1 MRRREFLTLVGGA
14 VLATPVAARAQKA
27 AAPVVG
33 FLCSGSA
40 SGDAHRIAS
49 VQQGLKEAGYVDG
62 RNLKI
67 EYRWAEHQYD
77 RLTTL
82 ASELAALP
90 VAVIVGIG
98 TTPAVV
104 AAKRVTSVIPIV
116 FVIGGDPV
124 ELGLVAS
131 LNRPGGNLTGVSFL
145 NRAIVAKQFEILNMA
160 VPNGAV
166 TGYLVNPGNPFADA
180 DISDAERAAN
190 SLQRQILLAKASTS
204 DEIDAAFAKW
214 VKEGIGS
221 ALVAGDLFL
230 NAKMEQ
236 IVRLAS
242 RYSIPTL
249 YPWREATILGGLMSY
264 GADIQDAFRLGGV
277 LAGKILGGENPA
289 ELPVELATKIQ
300 LVLNLKTAK
309 ALAVNF
315 PLALLG
321 RADEVIE

>member
-1 MRRREFLTLVGGA
+1 MRRREFIALVGGA
-14 VLATPVAARAQKA
+14 VLAPPVTARAQKA
-27 AAPVVG
+27 AVPVVG

-40 SGDAHRIAS
+40 SGDAQRIAS

-77 RLTTL
+77 RLTAL
-82 ASELAALP
+82 AAELATLP

-166 TGYLVNPGNPFADA
+166 TGYLVNPGNPLADA
-180 DISDAERAAN
+180 DISDAQRAAN
-190 SLQRQILLAKASTS
+190 SLQKQILLAKVSTS
-204 DEIDAAFAKW
+204 DEIDAAFEKW
-214 VKEGIGS
+214 IEGGIGS

-230 NAKMEQ
+230 NDQMEQ

-264 GADIQDAFRLGGV
+264 GADIQDAFRLGGA
-277 LAGKILGGENPA
+277 LAGKILGGEKPA
-289 ELPVELATKIQ
+289 ELPVERATKIQ
-300 LVLNLKTAK
+300 LILNLKTAK
-309 ALAVNF
+309 ALAKV
-315 PLALLG
+315 A
-321 RADEVIE
+321 

>member
-1 MRRREFLTLVGGA
+1 MRRREFVTLVGGA
-14 VLATPVAARAQKA
+14 VLATRVAARAQKPV
-27 AAPVVG
+27 PVVG

-67 EYRWAEHQYD
+67 EYRWAEHRYD

-82 ASELAALP
+82 AAELAAFP

-160 VPNGAV
+160 VPNRAV

-230 NAKMEQ
+230 NAQMEQ

-249 YPWREATILGGLMSY
+249 YLG
-264 GADIQDAFRLGGV
+264 AKPPFW
-277 LAGKILGGENPA
+277 AG
-289 ELPVELATKIQ
+289 
-300 LVLNLKTAK
+300 
-309 ALAVNF
+309 
-315 PLALLG
+315 
-321 RADEVIE
+321 